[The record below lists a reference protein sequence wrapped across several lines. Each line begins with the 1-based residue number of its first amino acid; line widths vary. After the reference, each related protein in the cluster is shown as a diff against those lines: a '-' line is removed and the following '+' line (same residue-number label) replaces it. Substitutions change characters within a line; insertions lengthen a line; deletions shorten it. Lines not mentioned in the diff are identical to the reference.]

1 MGYFIEVRADMRRD
15 PSVRVDAWRAS
26 QLVAAA
32 VHSANFG
39 LDPVD
44 RLGLAFPRLV
54 EGDAVPAGVIRV
66 IGQDAASLDR
76 LLASR
81 RFAELASQGAKI
93 RGPAEVPADATLV
106 SFVRQRAA
114 EGASAGGRARA
125 ARRAARKVAERE
137 ARGETVTSPPL
148 PATARGGARHR
159 AGLLI
164 WLESAS
170 TGEIFPLVVDAAPCG
185 DGALDSYGLSSAQGT
200 GTGAGLPHWNA

>member
-15 PSVRVDAWRAS
+15 PAVRVDSWRAS

-39 LDPVD
+39 LDPAD

-66 IGQDAASLDR
+66 IGPDAASLEG

-81 RFAELASQGAKI
+81 RFGELASHGAKI
-93 RGPAEVPADATLV
+93 RGPAEVPEDATLV
-106 SFVRQRAA
+106 SFVRQRATEA
-114 EGASAGGRARA
+114 ASAGGRARA
-125 ARRAARKVAERE
+125 ARRTARKVAERE

-148 PATARGGARHR
+148 PAAGRGGARR
-159 AGLLI
+159 GAGILI
-164 WLESAS
+164 WMESAS
-170 TGEIFPLVVDAAPCG
+170 TGGTFALAVETAPCG
-185 DGALDSYGLSSAQGT
+185 DGGLDSYGLSSSQGT
-200 GTGAGLPHWNA
+200 GTGVGLPHWNA